1 MILLLM
7 LLTVV
12 GTKTLMA
19 KETVRLKP
27 FVLAD
32 TIKEQNF
39 TDVVASTKDKLALKG
54 FELLGEY
61 APYKDS
67 FVKNAH
73 VLVVTNP
80 ELLAIAKNSFNG
92 GFAAPWR
99 VAITETQSNIQISY
113 PNPMYISHAY
123 HLKGN
128 MQSIKDALKEAL
140 GDKEHFGSKKGLTPR
155 KLARYKYTLGME
167 KFHKVYFLAEHQTH
181 TKALEVLEANLANNN
196 HGLGKVYRL
205 DIDEDV
211 SVFGIART
219 SSEPKYRYMSD
230 EFIMQTVDFKEHKGT
245 AYLPYEI
252 MVKGNQIIALHMRF
266 RMALHYPDLSMMGKH
281 SFMSIRPSPKE
292 IAWGFSQISQAPK
305 Q

>member
-1 MILLLM
+1 MLLL
-7 LLTVV
+7 LVLSTLI
-12 GTKTLMA
+12 GTNTLEA
-19 KETVRLKP
+19 KSAVRLKP

-32 TIKEQNF
+32 TIKEHSF
-39 TDVVASTKDKLALKG
+39 TDVVASTKEKLALNG
-54 FELLGEY
+54 FDLLGEY

-80 ELLAIAKNSFNG
+80 ELLTIAKNSFNG

-99 VAITETQSNIQISY
+99 VAITETQGTIQISY

-123 HLKGN
+123 HLQGN
-128 MQSIKDALKEAL
+128 MQNVKTALKEAL

-155 KLARYKYTLGME
+155 KLSRYKYMMGME
-167 KFHKVYFLAEHQTH
+167 KFHHVYQLAEHPSHAQ
-181 TKALEVLEANLANNN
+181 ALEVLEANLANNA

-205 DIDEDV
+205 DLDDEV
-211 SVFGIART
+211 SVFGISRT
-219 SSEPKYRYMSD
+219 ATEEKYRYMSD
-230 EFIMQTVDFKEHKGT
+230 PFIMQTVDFQEHKGT

-305 Q
+305 